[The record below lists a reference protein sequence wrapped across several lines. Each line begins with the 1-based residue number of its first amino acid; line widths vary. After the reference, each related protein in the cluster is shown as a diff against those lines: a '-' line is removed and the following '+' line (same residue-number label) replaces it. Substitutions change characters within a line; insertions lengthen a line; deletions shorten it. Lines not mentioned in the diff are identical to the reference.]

1 MEKRDYIEQVS
12 EQIRCK
18 RALPGILDE
27 LDAHISDQKA
37 DYLSSGMSEKEAE
50 LSAIREMGDPVVVG
64 AELDAIH
71 RPRMPWKTIIII
83 GVISIAS
90 FILQTMIWPSSLR
103 QMLFCL
109 VGYGIMIAVC
119 YIDYTKIAKWSKEL
133 LLLFSFFTFCSEL
146 FFNPMV
152 NGSHQFLYIPFLGSM
167 NLSQL
172 ILLTIPLYCAVLYQY
187 KGTKRKG
194 IIMGIIWTIPPILCA
209 WYMPNLIT
217 AAALFV
223 MCMVCLSIAIKRQW
237 FQVSTRISL
246 CVIWSSVAAIPMLGL
261 YFFGETYQKARI
273 TALYNGEASYHV
285 MAIRETLSNS
295 LLVGGNQTGKEIV
308 GQWPDSGSD
317 LFSYVSIYYG
327 LAVAIIA
334 IGIIVSLF
342 VYMLQ
347 KSIRQTSQLGM
358 LISSGCCVV
367 FLVQIMIW
375 LTGNLGLLL
384 IDGYCP
390 FLTYGGTGTITT
402 FVLLGIILCIF
413 RNKNVFPANVVIKKK
428 IRKKEFL

>member
-1 MEKRDYIEQVS
+1 M
-12 EQIRCK
+12 
-18 RALPGILDE
+18 
-27 LDAHISDQKA
+27 
-37 DYLSSGMSEKEAE
+37 
-50 LSAIREMGDPVVVG
+50 
-64 AELDAIH
+64 
-71 RPRMPWKTIIII
+71 
-83 GVISIAS
+83 
-90 FILQTMIWPSSLR
+90 
-103 QMLFCL
+103 
-109 VGYGIMIAVC
+109 
-119 YIDYTKIAKWSKEL
+119 
-133 LLLFSFFTFCSEL
+133 LLFSSF
-146 FFNPMV
+146 
-152 NGSHQFLYIPFLGSM
+152 
-167 NLSQL
+167 
-172 ILLTIPLYCAVLYQY
+172 
-187 KGTKRKG
+187 
-194 IIMGIIWTIPPILCA
+194 
-209 WYMPNLIT
+209 
-217 AAALFV
+217 
-223 MCMVCLSIAIKRQW
+223 
-237 FQVSTRISL
+237 
-246 CVIWSSVAAIPMLGL
+246 
-261 YFFGETYQKARI
+261 QKARI
-273 TALYNGEASYHV
+273 TALFNGEASYRV

-295 LLVGGNQTGKEIV
+295 LLAGGNQTGKEII

-375 LTGNLGLLL
+375 LTGNLGLLP